1 MTVTSIDVLDS
12 VVDITAQT
20 ESDTISESLIT
31 TVLQLTPANQV
42 LVLDYNAESSPEF
55 MVVACSD
62 IFLYEEEKD
71 AIERVLRTCIVTG
84 ENVVEYSKEDN
95 QSLLAVP
102 IRYGEKDEIHAVVF
116 CKADELKG
124 DEVQLIEGLAKIY
137 ENYQKIIS
145 ASERDGLTGLYNRK
159 VLTSKIDM
167 LLDRF
172 LIQGASIT
180 DDPTHHH
187 WVCIFDI
194 DHFKK
199 INDALGHVFGDEV
212 ILLVTAI
219 MRQTFS
225 DEDILFRYGGDE
237 FVVIMHPQ
245 SREDMEATVNT
256 FIQRVNDRDY
266 GQAKDVTISMG
277 AASINDQ
284 ELNAIT
290 VLGFADQALYKAKEN
305 GRNQVAFYE
314 DLIASGELASLVPED
329 DVELF

>member
-31 TVLQLTPANQV
+31 TILQLTPANQV
-42 LVLDYNAESSPEF
+42 LVLDYNPETNPEF

-71 AIERVLRTCIVTG
+71 AIERVLHNCVTIG
-84 ENVVEYSKEDN
+84 DNVVEFSSADN

-102 IRYGEKDEIHAVVF
+102 IKGENDDINAVVF
-116 CKADELKG
+116 CKCDQLKG
-124 DEVQLIEGLAKIY
+124 DEVQLVEGLAKIY

-159 VLTSKIDM
+159 LLTTKIDL

-172 LIQGASIT
+172 LIQGNSIT
-180 DDPTHHH
+180 DDPSHHH

-199 INDALGHVFGDEV
+199 VNDALGHVFGDEV
-212 ILLVTAI
+212 ILLITSMMKKA
-219 MRQTFS
+219 FD
-225 DEDILFRYGGDE
+225 DEDLLFRYGGDE

-245 SREDMEATVNT
+245 SREDMEVTVRSFIKTVNE
-256 FIQRVNDRDY
+256 RDY
-266 GQAKDVTISMG
+266 GQAKDVSISMG
-277 AASINDQ
+277 AASISDQ

-290 VLGFADQALYKAKEN
+290 VLGFADQALYKAKQN

-314 DLIASGELASLVPED
+314 DLIACGELQSLVPED

>member
-42 LVLDYNAESSPEF
+42 LVLDYNPETSPEF
-55 MVVACSD
+55 LVVACSD

-71 AIERVLRTCIVTG
+71 AIERILRDCIATG
-84 ENVVEYSKEDN
+84 ENVVEFSKAEN

-102 IRYGEKDEIHAVVF
+102 IRYGEKEEIHGVVF
-116 CKADELKG
+116 CKTDQLKG
-124 DEVQLIEGLAKIY
+124 DEVQLIEGLAKVY

-159 VLTSKIDM
+159 VLTTKIDL

-172 LIQGASIT
+172 LIQGSSIT
-180 DDPTHHH
+180 DDPSHHH

-194 DHFKK
+194 DHFKQ

-212 ILLVTAI
+212 ILLITAL
-219 MRQTFS
+219 MKQAF
-225 DEDILFRYGGDE
+225 DEEDILFRYGGDE

-245 SREDMEATVNT
+245 PREDMEKTIRSFIKSVNE
-256 FIQRVNDRDY
+256 RDY
-266 GQAKDVTISMG
+266 GQAKDVSISMG

-290 VLGFADQALYKAKEN
+290 VLGFADQALYKAKQN

-314 DLIASGELASLVPED
+314 DLIAAGELQSLVPED

>member
-31 TVLQLTPANQV
+31 TVLQLTSANQV
-42 LVLDYNAESSPEF
+42 LVLDYNAEANPQF

-62 IFLYEEEKD
+62 IFLFEEEKD
-71 AIERVLRTCIVTG
+71 AIERVLRNCVLSG
-84 ENVVEYSKEDN
+84 ENVVEYCTDEN
-95 QSLLAVP
+95 QSLLASP
-102 IRYGEKDEIHAVVF
+102 IRYGEKDEIHAIIF
-116 CKADELKG
+116 CKAAQLKG

-159 VLTSKIDM
+159 VLTTKIDL

-172 LIQGASIT
+172 LIQGTSII

-194 DHFKK
+194 DHFKQ

-212 ILLVTAI
+212 ILLVTAMMKKI
-219 MRQTFS
+219 FH

-245 SREDMEATVNT
+245 SREEMEATVSE
-256 FIQRVNDRDY
+256 FIDAVNKRDY
-266 GQAKDVTISMG
+266 GQAKEVSISMG
-277 AASINDQ
+277 AAAISDQ

-290 VLGFADQALYKAKEN
+290 VLGFADQALYKAKQN

-314 DLIASGELASLVPED
+314 DLIASGDLKSLKPED

>member
-31 TVLQLTPANQV
+31 TILQLTPANQV
-42 LVLDYNAESSPEF
+42 LVLDYNPDTNPDF

-62 IFLYEEEKD
+62 IFLFEEEKD
-71 AIERVLRTCIVTG
+71 AIERVLRSCVAIG
-84 ENVVEYSKEDN
+84 DNVVEYSKTDN

-102 IRYGEKDEIHAVVF
+102 IRFGEKDDIHAVVF
-116 CKADELKG
+116 CKCDQVKG

-159 VLTSKIDM
+159 VLTTKIDL

-172 LIQGASIT
+172 LIQGSSIT

-194 DHFKK
+194 DHFKQ
-199 INDALGHVFGDEV
+199 INDTLGHVFGDEV
-212 ILLVTAI
+212 ILLITA
-219 MRQTFS
+219 MMKQNFD

-237 FVVIMHPQ
+237 FVAIMHPQ
-245 SREDMEATVNT
+245 SREDMEATVRN
-256 FIQRVNDRDY
+256 FFDAVNNRDY
-266 GQAKDVTISMG
+266 GQAKNVSISMG

-290 VLGFADQALYKAKEN
+290 VLGFADQSLYKAKQN

-314 DLIASGELASLVPED
+314 DLIASGELKSLVPED

>member
-31 TVLQLTPANQV
+31 TILQLTPANQV
-42 LVLDYNAESSPEF
+42 LVLDYNPETNPEF

-71 AIERVLRTCIVTG
+71 AIERVLHNCVTIG
-84 ENVVEYSKEDN
+84 DNVVEYIASEN

-102 IRYGEKDEIHAVVF
+102 INGESDEISAVVF
-116 CKADELKG
+116 CKCDQLKG

-159 VLTSKIDM
+159 LLTTKIDL

-172 LIQGASIT
+172 LIQGNSIT
-180 DDPTHHH
+180 DDPSHHH

-194 DHFKK
+194 DHFKQV
-199 INDALGHVFGDEV
+199 NDALGHVFGDEV
-212 ILLVTAI
+212 ILLITA
-219 MRQTFS
+219 MMKKAFD
-225 DEDILFRYGGDE
+225 DEDLLFRYGGDE

-245 SREDMEATVNT
+245 SREDMEVTVRGFIKTVNE
-256 FIQRVNDRDY
+256 RDY
-266 GQAKDVTISMG
+266 GQAKDVSISMG
-277 AASINDQ
+277 AASISDQ

-290 VLGFADQALYKAKEN
+290 VLGFADQALYKAKQN

-314 DLIASGELASLVPED
+314 DLIASGELQSLVPED

>member
-42 LVLDYNAESSPEF
+42 LVLDYNAEASPEF

-62 IFLYEEEKD
+62 IFLFEEEKD
-71 AIERVLRTCIVTG
+71 AIERVLRNCVIIG
-84 ENVVEYSKEDN
+84 ENVVEYSKDDN
-95 QSLLAVP
+95 QALLAVP
-102 IRYGEKDEIHAVVF
+102 IRYGENNDIHAVVF

-159 VLTSKIDM
+159 VLTTKIDL

-172 LIQGASIT
+172 LIQGSSIT

-187 WVCIFDI
+187 WVCIFDV
-194 DHFKK
+194 DHFKQ

-212 ILLVTAI
+212 LLLITA
-219 MRQTFS
+219 MMKQTF
-225 DEDILFRYGGDE
+225 DEEDILFRYGGDE

-245 SREDMEATVNT
+245 PREQMEATVRNFLET
-256 FIQRVNDRDY
+256 VNKRDY
-266 GQAKDVTISMG
+266 GQAKEVSISMG
-277 AASINDQ
+277 AAAISDQ

-290 VLGFADQALYKAKEN
+290 VLGFADQALYKAKQN

-314 DLIASGELASLVPED
+314 DLIASGELKELVPED

>member
-31 TVLQLTPANQV
+31 TILQLTPANQV
-42 LVLDYNAESSPEF
+42 LVLDYNPETNPEF

-62 IFLYEEEKD
+62 IFLFEEEKD
-71 AIERVLRTCIVTG
+71 AIERILLNCVSSG
-84 ENVVEYSKEDN
+84 ENIVQFCATES

-102 IRYGEKDEIHAVVF
+102 IYGEGEDITAVVF
-116 CKADELKG
+116 CKCDQLKG

-159 VLTSKIDM
+159 VLTTKIDL

-172 LIQGASIT
+172 LIQGSSIT
-180 DDPTHHH
+180 DDPSHHH

-194 DHFKK
+194 DHFKL

-212 ILLVTAI
+212 ILLITA
-219 MRQTFS
+219 MMKKAFG
-225 DEDILFRYGGDE
+225 DDDLLFRYGGDE

-245 SREDMEATVNT
+245 SREEMEATIRGFIKTVNE
-256 FIQRVNDRDY
+256 RDY
-266 GQAKDVTISMG
+266 GQAKDVSISMG
-277 AASINDQ
+277 AAAISDQ

-290 VLGFADQALYKAKEN
+290 VLGFADQALYKAKQN

-314 DLIASGELASLVPED
+314 ELIANGELQALVPED